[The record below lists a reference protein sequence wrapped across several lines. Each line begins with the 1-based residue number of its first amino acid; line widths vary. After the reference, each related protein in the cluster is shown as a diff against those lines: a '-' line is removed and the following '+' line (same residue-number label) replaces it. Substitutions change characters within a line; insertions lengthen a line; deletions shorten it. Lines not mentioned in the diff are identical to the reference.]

1 MKKIYELI
9 KDGMCIE
16 SHDKCREGLEA
27 LIESA
32 EAIIEE
38 DYADSL
44 MIVCTTYTSLG
55 GIEFCEE
62 VQSFDLD
69 PIEEDSDSIEDDINE
84 SMDGD
89 FDSAMA
95 SAGLGTDEDYGCFG
109 DETYGAD
116 F

>member
-1 MKKIYELI
+1 
-9 KDGMCIE
+9 MCVE
-16 SHDKCREGLEA
+16 SHEKCREGLKA

-44 MIVCTTYTSLG
+44 MIVCTTYTALG

-69 PIEEDSDSIEDDINE
+69 PIEEDSDSIEEDINE

-89 FDSAMA
+89 FDSAMT
-95 SAGLGTDEDYGCFG
+95 SAGFGTDEDYGYFG
-109 DETYGAD
+109 D
-116 F
+116 